1 MRSASGRVWA
11 MLAMAAAWSAAWV
24 EVPAAVAGQ
33 GGAQVPAER
42 AALSVA
48 EAVPVRAVTL
58 FSSGVGY
65 FEHFGTVAGSRV
77 AELRFRTE
85 QINDILKS
93 LVLQDLD
100 GGRIAAVNYA
110 SQEPLDRKL
119 RSFQVDVSGNP
130 SLADL
135 LGQLRGAKIQLRVE
149 DREITGTILGVEVKQ
164 VGQNETVVQRHV
176 ISVLSGGTVRTAV
189 IEDLREATL
198 LDARLQDELTRA
210 LEALAG
216 ARDQERKSVELR
228 FVGEGERRVRVGY
241 VVETPVW
248 KTSYR
253 LLLTETP
260 SIQGWAVVE
269 NQTDTDWNDVQLS
282 LVSGRPI
289 SFVQDLY
296 TPLFVPRPVVV
307 PELFAGLRPPQYAA
321 GGAVAERAK
330 AQGELSEERR
340 AAPMALAAA
349 PPPPGRRAEGAGF
362 AGGGREVQ
370 DAGPID
376 PAASVQAMA
385 SAASLGELFQY
396 TVGSVTLPRQTSAMI
411 PIVTDPIAAERVSI
425 YNPSVLP
432 RNPLTGAVLRN
443 TTGKHLLAG
452 PVTVF
457 DRGSYA
463 GDAQLDN
470 LPPGQSR
477 LISFGVDLQVII
489 DGGRDETRQ
498 EVQTASISRGVMN
511 VQRKVVASRS
521 YSIDN
526 KSDRERV
533 IVIEHPRRRGTWK
546 LSDGLTPFEQ
556 TDTLY
561 RFRETVP
568 ANASKVVTVREE
580 TVTSEAV
587 ALLNVDL
594 DELLRFSQLGP
605 IPPGVREALQRAAEL
620 HRDVVAVERG
630 IAAVQQQLSELT
642 AEQNRIR
649 DNYRA
654 VQQDTD
660 YARRLL
666 AKLNEQETQIEALQ
680 KQLADL
686 RTQLDGRRK
695 ALADY
700 LGSLELR

>member
-11 MLAMAAAWSAAWV
+11 MLALATAWSAAWV
-24 EVPAAVAGQ
+24 EVPAALAGQ
-33 GGAQVPAER
+33 GGPQVPAER

-48 EAVPVRAVTL
+48 ETVPVRAVTL

-65 FEHFGTVAGSRV
+65 FEHFGTVTGSRV

-130 SLADL
+130 SLAEL

-149 DREITGTILGVEVKQ
+149 DREITGTILGVEGKQ
-164 VGQNETVVQRHV
+164 VGQGQAVVQRHV

-198 LDARLQDELTRA
+198 LDARLQDELARA

-321 GGAVAERAK
+321 GGAVAGRAK

-340 AAPMALAAA
+340 AAPMAMAAA
-349 PPPPGRRAEGAGF
+349 PPPGRRAEGAGF
-362 AGGGREVQ
+362 AGSGRELQ

-411 PIVTDPIAAERVSI
+411 PIVTDPISAERVSI

-432 RNPLTGAVLRN
+432 RNPLTGAILRN

-533 IVIEHPRRRGTWK
+533 IILEHPRRRGAWK
-546 LSDGLTPFEQ
+546 LADGLTPFEQ
-556 TDTLY
+556 TDALY

-568 ANASKVVTVREE
+568 AGASKVVTVREE

-587 ALLNVDL
+587 ALLNVDA

-605 IPPGVREALQRAAEL
+605 IPPGVREALQRAAQL
-620 HRDVVAVERG
+620 RRDVVAVERG

-666 AKLNEQETQIEALQ
+666 AKLNEQETQIEQLQ

-686 RTQLDGRRK
+686 RTQLDDRRK